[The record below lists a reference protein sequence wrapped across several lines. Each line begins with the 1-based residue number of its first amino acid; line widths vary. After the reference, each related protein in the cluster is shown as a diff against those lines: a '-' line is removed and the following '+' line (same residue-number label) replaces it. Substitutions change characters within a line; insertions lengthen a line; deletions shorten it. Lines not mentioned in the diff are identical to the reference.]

1 MATKAPTKKTNKN
14 PKSSLLAKCRDGHD
28 RSNWEVAYAKR
39 DLKQHGVLVVKKGE
53 PVLYDPNSIH
63 YSDYAERDIVTVYLA
78 RNLGG
83 MDTYRFHSEFVFT
96 N

>member
-1 MATKAPTKKTNKN
+1 MATKAPTKKINKN
-14 PKSSLLAKCRDGHD
+14 LKASLLAKCRDGED

-53 PVLYDPNSIH
+53 PVLYNPNSFH
-63 YSDYAERDIVTVYLA
+63 YSDYVKRDIVTVYLA

-83 MDTYRFHSEFVFT
+83 MDTFRHKSEFT
-96 N
+96 YAN